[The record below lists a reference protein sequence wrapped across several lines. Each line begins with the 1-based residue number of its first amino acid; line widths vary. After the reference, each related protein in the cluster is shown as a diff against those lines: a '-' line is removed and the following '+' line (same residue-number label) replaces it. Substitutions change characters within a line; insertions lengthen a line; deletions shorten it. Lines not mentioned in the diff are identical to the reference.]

1 MRRNAKNLKVLL
13 RTLREMETQDSLETA
28 KVAQIVKASR
38 TLKRGLRENDRRLI
52 EVAAD
57 ELCRIFLKEIE
68 NDDQNDATDN

>member
-1 MRRNAKNLKVLL
+1 MRRNVKNLKVLI
-13 RTLREMETQDSLETA
+13 RKLREMKTQGSLETA

-52 EVAAD
+52 EAAAD

-68 NDDQNDATDN
+68 NDDQNDATDD